1 VHFGVPTPS
10 AKDGWIGWEASRAK
24 SLVKPSACIHPSIH
38 PQPFYLF
45 PRSTSSNFSPFCSE
59 DGSKGRA
66 YGHALVVGIEAA
78 PLAVSKSM
86 SQKRIA
92 KRSHIKPFVKVI
104 NFNHMMVTRYAVE
117 GLDFKNMLAS
127 LDDLKEPS
135 KKKEMKKS
143 IRKMLEER
151 YASGQNRWFFQ
162 KLRF

>member
-1 VHFGVPTPS
+1 M
-10 AKDGWIGWEASRAK
+10 
-24 SLVKPSACIHPSIH
+24 
-38 PQPFYLF
+38 
-45 PRSTSSNFSPFCSE
+45 
-59 DGSKGRA
+59 
-66 YGHALVVGIEAA
+66 GIESA
-78 PLAVSKSM
+78 PLAVNKSM

>member
-1 VHFGVPTPS
+1 MEYRV
-10 AKDGWIGWEASRAK
+10 
-24 SLVKPSACIHPSIH
+24 PSIH
-38 PQPFYLF
+38 PSHIPF
-45 PRSTSSNFSPFCSE
+45 FSPLFVHKLICSLSE
-59 DGSKGRA
+59 DGSKGRT

-78 PLAVSKSM
+78 PLAVNKSM

-117 GLDFKNMLAS
+117 GLDFKSMLSS
-127 LDDLKEPS
+127 LEDLKEPS